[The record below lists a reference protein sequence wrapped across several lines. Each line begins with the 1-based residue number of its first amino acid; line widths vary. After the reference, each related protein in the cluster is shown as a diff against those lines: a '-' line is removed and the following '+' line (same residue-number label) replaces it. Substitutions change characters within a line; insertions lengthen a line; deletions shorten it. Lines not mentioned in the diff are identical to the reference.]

1 MRVRDRLVIAVI
13 AALAVVG
20 AMWVVLVSPERAKV
34 SSLSAQITT
43 QRSAL
48 AAAETQA
55 LTARHAAAGYV
66 GHLAQI
72 GEVMKA
78 VPQSPAEADIVA
90 TIDRLT
96 GTKVQPDFRELD
108 VGSNAAT
115 AQGPLA
121 LGLTFTY
128 WTTYR
133 ALQNFLGAL
142 DSLTAT
148 DGTNVKAAGRLFT
161 VTSVSLVPL
170 QVAGAPADVGK
181 ATVIADVYLQNG
193 VAAAAPA
200 TGATASA
207 GPAA

>member
-34 SSLSAQITT
+34 SSLSVQIST
-43 QRSAL
+43 QRAAL
-48 AAAETQA
+48 ATAESQA
-55 LTARHAAAGYV
+55 LAARHAAAGYV

-72 GEVMKA
+72 GEVMNA
-78 VPQSPAEADIVA
+78 VPESPAQADVVA

-108 VGSNAAT
+108 VGTDAGT
-115 AQGPLA
+115 AQGPQA
-121 LGLTFTY
+121 LTLTFTY

-133 ALQNFLGAL
+133 GLQNFLGAL
-142 DSLTAT
+142 DNLTST

-161 VTSVSLVPL
+161 VTAVSLVPL
-170 QVAGAPADVGK
+170 DTGAAPPDVTK
-181 ATVIADVYLQNG
+181 ATVTADVYLQSG
-193 VAAAAPA
+193 GSAVAPA
-200 TGATASA
+200 TGATAST